1 MIRKSHFIGEH
12 IADINNYYEFIKELG
27 KGSYGQVFRCQN
39 KETGNVYAC
48 KKMSKKKIKNKKQ
61 FQTELNLLRTTDH
74 PNIIKLYDIYEDNK
88 YIYLIM
94 EECNGGEFFDS
105 LAKRAK
111 EKNMYTEKECAKI
124 FKQILEAVNYLHAHG
139 VCHRDLKPEN
149 ILFSNVADDSC
160 LKLIDFGLSKVLDGE
175 SNMKKTVGT
184 TFYMAPEVIQGN
196 YNEKCDIWSCGIIL
210 YIMLCGK
217 PPFYSQDE
225 DELKKKICSMHY
237 NFDYPEFKKVSQDA
251 INLIKK
257 ILVSP
262 DKRLSA
268 GEILADDKRL
278 SAGEILADPW
288 IKENAPNATGENL
301 KQNWE
306 HIEQYSK
313 LNLVQK
319 SIINFTAF
327 HLTSRETKEF
337 VEMFKSL
344 DENSDGVLSIDEI
357 KKGVEQ
363 SKFGTKGEN
372 IVKMF
377 EEMDIDKNGLINYT
391 EFISAL
397 MDYEKIKENQL
408 LECFN
413 SYDTDDS
420 GKISFKEFCD
430 MIKPETEEE
439 KKELKDLY
447 DQFDTDGDGE
457 ISLKEFKE
465 GFKKRNN

>member
-1 MIRKSHFIGEH
+1 MGI
-12 IADINNYYEFIKELG
+12 
-27 KGSYGQVFRCQN
+27 
-39 KETGNVYAC
+39 
-48 KKMSKKKIKNKKQ
+48 
-61 FQTELNLLRTTDH
+61 
-74 PNIIKLYDIYEDNK
+74 
-88 YIYLIM
+88 
-94 EECNGGEFFDS
+94 
-105 LAKRAK
+105 
-111 EKNMYTEKECAKI
+111 
-124 FKQILEAVNYLHAHG
+124 
-139 VCHRDLKPEN
+139 CHRDLKPEN
-149 ILFSNVADDSC
+149 ILFDSIEM
-160 LKLIDFGLSKVLDGE
+160 KRIKIIDFGLSNLYTYSNSNSGSENNKELLKTDCGSPGYAPPEMIFGMKYDGL
-175 SNMKKTVGT
+175 MT
-184 TFYMAPEVIQGN
+184 
-196 YNEKCDIWSCGIIL
+196 DIWSCGIIL

-225 DELKKKICSMHY
+225 EELKKKICSMKY
-237 NFDYPEFKKVSQDA
+237 NFDYPEFKRVSQDA

-257 ILVSP
+257 ILVGP

-268 GEILADDKRL
+268 
-278 SAGEILADPW
+278 SEILADPW

-306 HIEQYSK
+306 HIEKYSK

-337 VEMFKSL
+337 VELFKSL

-363 SKFGTKGEN
+363 SKFGTKGDN
-372 IVKMF
+372 IVKIF
-377 EEMDIDKNGLINYT
+377 EEMDIDKNGLVNYT

-439 KKELKDLY
+439 KQDLKDLY

-465 GFKKRNN
+465 GFKKRN

>member
-88 YIYLIM
+88 YIYLIV

-268 GEILADDKRL
+268 GEILAD
-278 SAGEILADPW
+278 PW

-363 SKFGTKGEN
+363 SKFGTKG
-372 IVKMF
+372 
-377 EEMDIDKNGLINYT
+377 
-391 EFISAL
+391 
-397 MDYEKIKENQL
+397 
-408 LECFN
+408 
-413 SYDTDDS
+413 
-420 GKISFKEFCD
+420 
-430 MIKPETEEE
+430 
-439 KKELKDLY
+439 
-447 DQFDTDGDGE
+447 
-457 ISLKEFKE
+457 
-465 GFKKRNN
+465 

>member
-268 GEILADDKRL
+268 GEILAD
-278 SAGEILADPW
+278 PW

>member
-1 MIRKSHFIGEH
+1 MINKSHFVGEH
-12 IADINNYYEFIKELG
+12 IDKVEKSYEFIKELG

-39 KETGNVYAC
+39 KINGNVYAC
-48 KKMSKKKIKNKKQ
+48 KKMSKKKIKNKDQ
-61 FQTELNLLRTTDH
+61 FKTEINLLRATDH
-74 PNIIKLYDIYEDNK
+74 PNIIKLYEIYEDNK

-94 EECNGGEFFDS
+94 EECSGGEFFDS

-111 EKNMYTEKECAKI
+111 EKKMYTEKECAKI

-160 LKLIDFGLSKVLDGE
+160 LKLIDFGLSKVIEGDKNLKGA
-175 SNMKKTVGT
+175 VGT
-184 TFYMAPEVIQGN
+184 TFYMAPEVITGN
-196 YNEKCDIWSCGIIL
+196 YNEKCDIWALGVIL

-217 PPFYSQDE
+217 PPFYSQNE
-225 DELKKKICSMHY
+225 EELKKNICSMKY
-237 NFDYPEFKKVSQDA
+237 TFDYPEFKKVSQDA
-251 INLIKK
+251 IDLIKK
-257 ILVSP
+257 ILVP
-262 DKRLSA
+262 PEKRLSA
-268 GEILADDKRL
+268 AEILQT
-278 SAGEILADPW
+278 PW
-288 IKENAPNATGENL
+288 IKENAPHATGENL

-306 HIEQYSK
+306 HIEKYSK

-327 HLTSRETKEF
+327 HLTSKETKEF
-337 VEMFKSL
+337 VELFKSL
-344 DENSDGVLSIDEI
+344 DENSDGVLSIEEI

-363 SKFGTKGEN
+363 SKFGAKGDN
-372 IVKMF
+372 IVKIF

-397 MDYEKIKENQL
+397 MDYDKIKENQIL
-408 LECFN
+408 ACFN
-413 SYDTDDS
+413 SYDTDES

-430 MIKPETEEE
+430 MIKPQSEEE

-447 DQFDTDGDGE
+447 DEFDTDGDGE

-465 GFKKRNN
+465 GFKKRL

>member
-27 KGSYGQVFRCQN
+27 KGSYGQVLRCQN

-149 ILFSNVADDSC
+149 ILFSNVADDSS

-225 DELKKKICSMHY
+225 EELKKKICSMKY
-237 NFDYPEFKKVSQDA
+237 NFDYPEFKRVSQDA
-251 INLIKK
+251 IKINKK
-257 ILVSP
+257 ILVGP

-268 GEILADDKRL
+268 
-278 SAGEILADPW
+278 SEILADPW

-306 HIEQYSK
+306 HIEKYSK

-337 VEMFKSL
+337 VELFKSL

-363 SKFGTKGEN
+363 SKFGTKGDN
-372 IVKMF
+372 IVKIF
-377 EEMDIDKNGLINYT
+377 EEMDIDKNGLVNYT

-439 KKELKDLY
+439 KQDLKDLY

-465 GFKKRNN
+465 GFKKRN

>member
-1 MIRKSHFIGEH
+1 MINKSHFIGEH
-12 IADINNYYEFIKELG
+12 IDKVEKSYEFIKELG

-39 KETGNVYAC
+39 KINGNVYAC
-48 KKMSKKKIKNKKQ
+48 KKMSKKKIKNKDQ
-61 FQTELNLLRTTDH
+61 FKTEINLLRATDH
-74 PNIIKLYDIYEDNK
+74 PNIIKLYEIYEDNK

-94 EECNGGEFFDS
+94 EECSGGEFFDS

-111 EKNMYTEKECAKI
+111 EKKMYTEKECAKI

-160 LKLIDFGLSKVLDGE
+160 LKLIDFGLSKVIDREQNLKGA
-175 SNMKKTVGT
+175 VGT
-184 TFYMAPEVIQGN
+184 TFYMAPEVITGN
-196 YNEKCDIWSCGIIL
+196 YNEKCDIWACGVIL

-217 PPFYSQDE
+217 PPFYSQNE
-225 DELKKKICSMHY
+225 EELKKNICSMKY
-237 NFDYPEFKKVSQDA
+237 TFDYPEFKKVSQDA
-251 INLIKK
+251 IDLIKK
-257 ILVSP
+257 ILVP
-262 DKRLSA
+262 PEKRLSA
-268 GEILADDKRL
+268 AEILQT
-278 SAGEILADPW
+278 PW
-288 IKENAPNATGENL
+288 IKENAPHATGENL

-306 HIEQYSK
+306 HIEKYSK

-327 HLTSRETKEF
+327 HLTSKETKEF
-337 VEMFKSL
+337 VELFKSL
-344 DENSDGVLSIDEI
+344 DENSDGVLSIEEI

-363 SKFGTKGEN
+363 SKFGAKGDN
-372 IVKMF
+372 IVKIF

-397 MDYEKIKENQL
+397 MDYDKIKENQIL
-408 LECFN
+408 ACFN
-413 SYDTDDS
+413 SYDTDES

-430 MIKPETEEE
+430 MIKPQSEEE

-465 GFKKRNN
+465 GFKKRL

>member
-1 MIRKSHFIGEH
+1 MIRKSHFIDEH

-268 GEILADDKRL
+268 GEILAD
-278 SAGEILADPW
+278 PW

>member
-225 DELKKKICSMHY
+225 DELKKKICSLHY

-262 DKRLSA
+262 
-268 GEILADDKRL
+268 DKRL

>member
-1 MIRKSHFIGEH
+1 MINKSHFVGEH
-12 IADINNYYEFIKELG
+12 IDKVEKSYEFIKELG

-39 KETGNVYAC
+39 KINGNVYAC
-48 KKMSKKKIKNKKQ
+48 KKMSKKKIKNKDQ
-61 FQTELNLLRTTDH
+61 FKTEINLLRATDH
-74 PNIIKLYDIYEDNK
+74 PNIIKLYEIYEDNK

-94 EECNGGEFFDS
+94 EECSGGEFFDS

-111 EKNMYTEKECAKI
+111 EKKMYTEKECAKI

-160 LKLIDFGLSKVLDGE
+160 LKLIDFGLSKVIEGDKNLKGA
-175 SNMKKTVGT
+175 VGT
-184 TFYMAPEVIQGN
+184 TFYMAPEVITGN
-196 YNEKCDIWSCGIIL
+196 YNEKCDIWACGVIL

-217 PPFYSQDE
+217 PPFYSQNE
-225 DELKKKICSMHY
+225 EELKKNICSMKY
-237 NFDYPEFKKVSQDA
+237 TFDYPEFKKVSQDA
-251 INLIKK
+251 IDLIKK
-257 ILVSP
+257 ILVP
-262 DKRLSA
+262 PEKRLSA
-268 GEILADDKRL
+268 AEILQT
-278 SAGEILADPW
+278 PW
-288 IKENAPNATGENL
+288 IKENAPHATGENL

-306 HIEQYSK
+306 HIEKYSK

-327 HLTSRETKEF
+327 HLTSKETKEF
-337 VEMFKSL
+337 VELFKSL
-344 DENSDGVLSIDEI
+344 DENSDGVLSIEEI

-363 SKFGTKGEN
+363 SKFGAKGDN
-372 IVKMF
+372 IVKIF

-397 MDYEKIKENQL
+397 MDYDKIKENQIL
-408 LECFN
+408 ACFN
-413 SYDTDDS
+413 SYDTDES

-430 MIKPETEEE
+430 MIKPQSEEE

-447 DQFDTDGDGE
+447 DEFDTDGDGE

-465 GFKKRNN
+465 GFKKRL

>member
-1 MIRKSHFIGEH
+1 M
-12 IADINNYYEFIKELG
+12 
-27 KGSYGQVFRCQN
+27 RCQN

-111 EKNMYTEKECAKI
+111 EKNMYTEKECARI
-124 FKQILEAVNYLHAHG
+124 FRQILEAVNYLHAHG

-149 ILFSNVADDSC
+149 ILFSNVADDSS

-175 SNMKKTVGT
+175 GNMKKTVGT

-225 DELKKKICSMHY
+225 EELKKKICSMKY

-257 ILVSP
+257 ILVGP
-262 DKRLSA
+262 EQRLSA
-268 GEILADDKRL
+268 A
-278 SAGEILADPW
+278 EILADPW

-306 HIEQYSK
+306 HIEKYSK

-337 VEMFKSL
+337 VELFKSL

-363 SKFGTKGEN
+363 SKFGAKGDN

-377 EEMDIDKNGLINYT
+377 EEMDIDKNGLVNYT

-430 MIKPETEEE
+430 MIKPENEEQ
-439 KKELKDLY
+439 KQELKDLY

-465 GFKKRNN
+465 GFKKRN

>member
-268 GEILADDKRL
+268 GEILAD
-278 SAGEILADPW
+278 PW

-413 SYDTDDS
+413 SYDSDDS

-430 MIKPETEEE
+430 MIKPQSEEE
-439 KKELKDLY
+439 KMELKELY
-447 DQFDTDGDGE
+447 DRFDTDGDGE

-465 GFKKRNN
+465 GFKKTT

>member
-225 DELKKKICSMHY
+225 DELKKKICSVHY

-262 DKRLSA
+262 
-268 GEILADDKRL
+268 DKRL

>member
-268 GEILADDKRL
+268 GEILA
-278 SAGEILADPW
+278 EPW

>member
-1 MIRKSHFIGEH
+1 MIIKSQFIGEH
-12 IADINNYYEFIKELG
+12 IADIEKSYEFIKELG
-27 KGSYGQVFRCQN
+27 KGSYGHVYRCQN
-39 KETGNVYAC
+39 KMTGNVYAC
-48 KKMSKKKIKNKKQ
+48 KKMSKKKIKSKTQ
-61 FQTELNLLRTTDH
+61 FKTEINLLRATDH
-74 PNIIKLYDIYEDNK
+74 PNIIKLYDIYEDTD

-94 EECNGGEFFDS
+94 EECNGGEFFDR

-111 EKNMYTEKECAKI
+111 EKKMYTEKECAKI

-149 ILFSNVADDSC
+149 ILFSNLSDDSC
-160 LKLIDFGLSKVLDGE
+160 LKLIDFGLSKVLDGD
-175 SNMKKTVGT
+175 KDLKGTVGT
-184 TFYMAPEVIQGN
+184 TFYMAPEVITGK
-196 YNEKCDIWSCGIIL
+196 YNEKCDIWACGIIL

-225 DELKKKICSMHY
+225 EELKKKICSMKY
-237 NFDYPEFKKVSQDA
+237 NFNYPEFKKVSQDA
-251 INLIKK
+251 IDLISHM
-257 ILVSP
+257 LVGP
-262 DKRLSA
+262 EKRLSA
-268 GEILADDKRL
+268 AEVL
-278 SAGEILADPW
+278 STPW
-288 IKENAPNATGENL
+288 IKENAPHATGENL
-301 KQNWE
+301 KNNWE
-306 HIEQYSK
+306 NIERYSK

-337 VEMFKSL
+337 VELFKSL

-363 SKFGTKGEN
+363 SKFGKKGEN
-372 IVKMF
+372 IVKIF
-377 EEMDIDKNGLINYT
+377 EEMDVDKNGLINYT

-413 SYDTDDS
+413 SYDADDS

-430 MIKPETEEE
+430 MIKPQSEEE
-439 KKELKDLY
+439 KKELKELY
-447 DQFDTDGDGE
+447 SRFDTDGDGE

-465 GFKKRNN
+465 GFKKKKYK

>member
-268 GEILADDKRL
+268 GEILAD
-278 SAGEILADPW
+278 PW

-439 KKELKDLY
+439 KQDLKDLY

>member
-268 GEILADDKRL
+268 GEILAD
-278 SAGEILADPW
+278 PW

-327 HLTSRETKEF
+327 HLTSRETKDF

>member
-111 EKNMYTEKECAKI
+111 EKNMYTEKECARI

-225 DELKKKICSMHY
+225 EELKKKICSMKY
-237 NFDYPEFKKVSQDA
+237 NFDYPEFKRVSQDA

-257 ILVSP
+257 ILVGP
-262 DKRLSA
+262 DQRLSA
-268 GEILADDKRL
+268 AQ
-278 SAGEILADPW
+278 ILADPW

-306 HIEQYSK
+306 HIERYSK

-319 SIINFTAF
+319 KYNKFHSVSFNF
-327 HLTSRETKEF
+327 E
-337 VEMFKSL
+337 
-344 DENSDGVLSIDEI
+344 
-357 KKGVEQ
+357 
-363 SKFGTKGEN
+363 
-372 IVKMF
+372 
-377 EEMDIDKNGLINYT
+377 
-391 EFISAL
+391 
-397 MDYEKIKENQL
+397 
-408 LECFN
+408 
-413 SYDTDDS
+413 
-420 GKISFKEFCD
+420 
-430 MIKPETEEE
+430 
-439 KKELKDLY
+439 
-447 DQFDTDGDGE
+447 
-457 ISLKEFKE
+457 
-465 GFKKRNN
+465 RNERIC

>member
-12 IADINNYYEFIKELG
+12 IADINKYYEFIKELG

-111 EKNMYTEKECAKI
+111 EKNMYTEKECARI

-268 GEILADDKRL
+268 GQILA
-278 SAGEILADPW
+278 EPW

-327 HLTSRETKEF
+327 HLTSRETKDF

>member
-27 KGSYGQVFRCQN
+27 KGSYGQVLRCQN

-149 ILFSNVADDSC
+149 ILFSNVADDSS

-225 DELKKKICSMHY
+225 EELKKKICSMKY
-237 NFDYPEFKKVSQDA
+237 NFDYPEFKRVSQDA

-257 ILVSP
+257 ILVGP

-268 GEILADDKRL
+268 
-278 SAGEILADPW
+278 SEILADPW

-306 HIEQYSK
+306 HIEKYSK

-337 VEMFKSL
+337 VELFKSL

-363 SKFGTKGEN
+363 SKFGTKGDN
-372 IVKMF
+372 IVKIF
-377 EEMDIDKNGLINYT
+377 EEMDIDKNGLVNYT

-439 KKELKDLY
+439 KQDLKDLY

-465 GFKKRNN
+465 GFKKRN

>member
-111 EKNMYTEKECAKI
+111 EKNMYTEKECARI

-225 DELKKKICSMHY
+225 EELKKKICSMNY
-237 NFDYPEFKKVSQDA
+237 NFDYPEFKRVSQDA

-257 ILVSP
+257 ILVGP
-262 DKRLSA
+262 DQRLSA
-268 GEILADDKRL
+268 AQ
-278 SAGEILADPW
+278 ILADPW

-306 HIEQYSK
+306 HIERYSK

-337 VEMFKSL
+337 VELFKSL

-363 SKFGTKGEN
+363 SKFGAKGDN

-439 KKELKDLY
+439 KQDLKDLY

-465 GFKKRNN
+465 GFKKRN

>member
-268 GEILADDKRL
+268 GEILAD
-278 SAGEILADPW
+278 PW

-363 SKFGTKGEN
+363 CKFGNKGDN
-372 IVKMF
+372 IVKIF

-397 MDYEKIKENQL
+397 MDYEKIKENQI

-413 SYDTDDS
+413 SYDADDS

-430 MIKPETEEE
+430 MIKPQSEEE
-439 KKELKDLY
+439 KKELKELY
-447 DQFDTDGDGE
+447 DKFDTDGDGE

-465 GFKKRNN
+465 GFKKKT

>member
-1 MIRKSHFIGEH
+1 MINKSYFIGEH
-12 IADINNYYEFIKELG
+12 IGKNINDYYEFIKELG
-27 KGSYGQVFRCQN
+27 QGSYGHVYRCQN
-39 KETGNVYAC
+39 RETGNVYAC
-48 KKMSKKKIKNKKQ
+48 KKMNKKKIKNKKQ
-61 FQTELNLLRTTDH
+61 FKTEIDLLKATDH
-74 PNIIKLYDIYEDNK
+74 PNIIRLFDIFEDK
-88 YIYLIM
+88 DYIYLIM

-111 EKNMYTEKECAKI
+111 EKQMYTEKECAKI

-149 ILFSNVADDSC
+149 ILFSNLADDSS
-160 LKLIDFGLSKVLDGE
+160 LKLIDFGLSKVLSGE
-175 SNMKKTVGT
+175 KDTMHGAVGT
-184 TFYMAPEVIQGN
+184 TFYMAPEVISGN
-196 YNEKCDIWSCGIIL
+196 YNEKCDVWACGIML

-225 DELKKKICSMHY
+225 EELKKKICSMKY
-237 NFDYPEFKKVSQDA
+237 NFNYPEFKKVSEDA

-257 ILVSP
+257 ILVP
-262 DKRLSA
+262 PEKRPSISKLLN
-268 GEILADDKRL
+268 E
-278 SAGEILADPW
+278 PW

-301 KQNWE
+301 KDNWE
-306 HIEQYSK
+306 HVKEYSK

-319 SIINFTAF
+319 SIINFAAF
-327 HLTSRETKEF
+327 HLTSKETKDF

-344 DENSDGVLSIDEI
+344 DENSDGVLSIEEI

-363 SKFGTKGEN
+363 RKFGEKGEN
-372 IVKMF
+372 ITKIF
-377 EEMDIDKNGLINYT
+377 EEMDVDKNGLINYT

-397 MDYEKIKENQL
+397 MDYEKIKEEHI

-413 SYDTDDS
+413 SYDADDS

-430 MIKPETEEE
+430 MIKPQTDEE
-439 KKELKDLY
+439 KEELKELY
-447 DQFDTDGDGE
+447 NEFDTDGDGE

-465 GFKKRNN
+465 GFKNKK

>member
-1 MIRKSHFIGEH
+1 MIIKSQFIGEH
-12 IADINNYYEFIKELG
+12 IADIEKSYEFIKELG
-27 KGSYGQVFRCQN
+27 KGSYGHVYRCQN
-39 KETGNVYAC
+39 KMTGNVYAC
-48 KKMSKKKIKNKKQ
+48 KKMSKKKIKSKTQ
-61 FQTELNLLRTTDH
+61 FKTEINLLRATDH
-74 PNIIKLYDIYEDNK
+74 PNIIKLYDIYEDTD

-94 EECNGGEFFDS
+94 EECNGGEFFDR

-111 EKNMYTEKECAKI
+111 EKKMYTEKECAQI

-149 ILFSNVADDSC
+149 ILFSNLSDDSC
-160 LKLIDFGLSKVLDGE
+160 LKLIDFGLSKVLDGD
-175 SNMKKTVGT
+175 KDLKGTVGT
-184 TFYMAPEVIQGN
+184 TFYMAPEVITGK
-196 YNEKCDIWSCGIIL
+196 YNEKCDIWACGIIL

-225 DELKKKICSMHY
+225 EELKKKICSMKY
-237 NFDYPEFKKVSQDA
+237 NFNYPEFKKVSQDA
-251 INLIKK
+251 IDLISHM
-257 ILVSP
+257 LVGP

-268 GEILADDKRL
+268 AEVLAT
-278 SAGEILADPW
+278 PW
-288 IKENAPNATGENL
+288 IKENAPHATGENL
-301 KQNWE
+301 KNNWE
-306 HIEQYSK
+306 NIERYSK

-337 VEMFKSL
+337 VELFKSL

-363 SKFGTKGEN
+363 SKFGKKGDN
-372 IVKMF
+372 IVKIF
-377 EEMDIDKNGLINYT
+377 EEMDVDKNGLINYT

-397 MDYEKIKENQL
+397 MDYEKIKENQIL
-408 LECFN
+408 ACFN
-413 SYDTDDS
+413 SYDADAS
-420 GKISFKEFCD
+420 GKISFKEFCEI
-430 MIKPETEEE
+430 IKPQSKEEQ
-439 KKELKDLY
+439 KELKELY

-465 GFKKRNN
+465 GFKKHL